1 MSHSEQKWMKW
12 RYLLLGG
19 MFVLVVL
26 PFLMTSFLRPSTDAN
41 LSDENKRTEYS
52 YNIALTRINIPENLA
67 TVTLQPVFSGNVGE
81 ATRNGSLSFYD
92 IELLVD
98 SFQGDGKISSQVG
111 ELLGRKEFQV
121 LLSGDTWL
129 YPFDKYASNIVLT
142 DSKFYNTRM
151 SFREIKEYL
160 PGFKASSKTE
170 PTYIPSMYPK
180 GATNAEKIKSDI
192 DKGNLVIKW
201 GISRLPGDIYAAL
214 LLAILMIISGF
225 SSILVTRAVWSGRR
239 PPSINAL
246 AWLAAFLFAMFQIRA
261 SLPGDPPN
269 GTLFDL
275 LIFYPILIVLLSEM
289 AIVVYLWVKRDDWDL
304 KNVFFTEN

>member
-1 MSHSEQKWMKW
+1 MSHSEQKWIKW

>member
-1 MSHSEQKWMKW
+1 
-12 RYLLLGG
+12 
-19 MFVLVVL
+19 
-26 PFLMTSFLRPSTDAN
+26 
-41 LSDENKRTEYS
+41 
-52 YNIALTRINIPENLA
+52 
-67 TVTLQPVFSGNVGE
+67 
-81 ATRNGSLSFYD
+81 
-92 IELLVD
+92 
-98 SFQGDGKISSQVG
+98 
-111 ELLGRKEFQV
+111 
-121 LLSGDTWL
+121 
-129 YPFDKYASNIVLT
+129 
-142 DSKFYNTRM
+142 M

>member
-1 MSHSEQKWMKW
+1 MSHSEKKWMKW
-12 RYLLLGG
+12 RFLFVGG
-19 MFVLVVL
+19 TFVLVVL
-26 PFLMTSFLRPSTDAN
+26 PFLMTSFLRPTTDEI
-41 LSDENKRTEYS
+41 LSDKYKRTEYS

-81 ATRNGSLSFYD
+81 ATKNGSLSFYD

-129 YPFDKYASNIVLT
+129 YPFDKYSSNIVLT
-142 DSKFYNTRM
+142 DSKFYDARM
-151 SFREIKEYL
+151 SFREVKEYL

-180 GATNAEKIKSDI
+180 GSTNTEKINSDI
-192 DKGNLVIKW
+192 EKGNLVIGW

-225 SSILVTRAVWSGRR
+225 SSIFVTRAVWSGRR

>member
-41 LSDENKRTEYS
+41 LSDQNKRTEYS

>member
-1 MSHSEQKWMKW
+1 MSVEKNKWMRW
-12 RYLLLGG
+12 RFLI
-19 MFVLVVL
+19 LVGSFILIVL
-26 PFLMTSFLRPSTDAN
+26 PFLMTTFLKPSTDPV
-41 LSDENKRTEYS
+41 LSSETKRSEYS
-52 YNIALTRINIPENLA
+52 YNIALTRMNIPENMA
-67 TVTLQPVFSGNVGE
+67 TVTLQPVFSGEVGE
-81 ATRNGSLSFYD
+81 ATKNGSLSFYD

-98 SFQGDGKISSQVG
+98 SFQGDGKISSEVG

-129 YPFDKYASNIVLT
+129 YPFDKYASRIFLT
-142 DSKFYNTRM
+142 DSKFYDAKMT
-151 SFREIKEYL
+151 FREIKEYL
-160 PGFKASSKTE
+160 PGFKASSHTE
-170 PTYIPSMYPK
+170 PTYVESMYPK
-180 GATNAEKIKSDI
+180 GSTPVERVNSDLE
-192 DKGNLVIKW
+192 KGNLVISW
-201 GISRLPGDIYAAL
+201 DIGRLPGDIYAAL
-214 LLAILMIISGF
+214 LLAVLMIISGF
-225 SSILVTRAVWSGRR
+225 SSMLVTRAVWSGKR

-261 SLPGDPPN
+261 SLPGNPPN

>member
-1 MSHSEQKWMKW
+1 MSHSVQKWMKW

>member
-1 MSHSEQKWMKW
+1 MKW
-12 RYLLLGG
+12 RYLLFGG
-19 MFVLVVL
+19 TFVLVVL

-41 LSDENKRTEYS
+41 LSDENRRTEYS

-201 GISRLPGDIYAAL
+201 GINRLPGDIYAAL

>member
-1 MSHSEQKWMKW
+1 
-12 RYLLLGG
+12 
-19 MFVLVVL
+19 
-26 PFLMTSFLRPSTDAN
+26 MTSFLRPSTDAN
-41 LSDENKRTEYS
+41 LSDENRRTEYS

-201 GISRLPGDIYAAL
+201 GINRLPGDIYAAL

>member
-1 MSHSEQKWMKW
+1 MSVEQNKWMRW
-12 RYLLLGG
+12 RFLILIGSFILI
-19 MFVLVVL
+19 VL
-26 PFLMTSFLRPSTDAN
+26 PFLMTTFLKPSTDSI
-41 LSDENKRTEYS
+41 LSNEIKRSEYS
-52 YNIALTRINIPENLA
+52 YNIALTRMNIPENMA
-67 TVTLQPVFSGNVGE
+67 TVTLQPVFSGEVGE
-81 ATRNGSLSFYD
+81 ATKNGSLSFYD

-98 SFQGDGKISSQVG
+98 SFQGDGKISSEVG

-129 YPFDKYASNIVLT
+129 YPFDKYASRIFLT
-142 DSKFYNTRM
+142 DSKFYDAKMT
-151 SFREIKEYL
+151 FREIKEYL
-160 PGFKASSKTE
+160 PGFKASSHTE
-170 PTYIPSMYPK
+170 PTYVASMYPK
-180 GATNAEKIKSDI
+180 GSTPVERVNSDL
-192 DKGNLVIKW
+192 DKGNLVISW
-201 GISRLPGDIYAAL
+201 DISRLPGDIYAAL

-225 SSILVTRAVWSGRR
+225 SSMLVTRAVWSGKR

-261 SLPGDPPN
+261 SLPGNPPN